1 MALTDYELAPA
12 ARRVLNLFFL
22 IDTSSSM
29 SGEKIAAVNDAI
41 RNVIPIVDDISSNNP
56 DAEIKIAAMTF
67 SSTTQWLTAGPIEA
81 SHYSWT
87 DQSANGFTA
96 MGAACNELNSKLS
109 HKTGFLNNSAGSYA
123 PVIIILS
130 DGAPTDD
137 FRTALTNLEQ
147 NQWFRHSTRIA
158 IAIGNDADTS
168 VLALF
173 TGNSELVIRVGNID
187 ALKTIIKVAVVT
199 SSMISSSS
207 ASIGVSG
214 GASGAAISA
223 PVTKAQQTANI
234 IASEAQDI
242 DGLAV
247 GDEALLDALD
257 FDDFE

>member
-41 RNVIPIVDDISSNNP
+41 RNVLPIVDDISANNP

-67 SSTTQWLTAGPIEA
+67 SSSTQWLTPTPVSAGQ
-81 SHYSWT
+81 YSWT
-87 DQSANGFTA
+87 DQGANGFTA
-96 MGAACNELNSKLS
+96 MGAACNELNAKLS
-109 HKTGFLNNSAGSYA
+109 HKTGFLKNSAGSYA
-123 PVIIILS
+123 PVVIMLS

-137 FRTALTNLEQ
+137 FRSAMTNLEQ
-147 NQWFRHSTRIA
+147 NRWFCHATRIA
-158 IAIGNDADTS
+158 IAIGNDADTD
-168 VLALF
+168 VLKIF
-173 TGNSELVIRVGNID
+173 TGNAELVIRVANID

-199 SSMISSSS
+199 SSMVSSSS
-207 ASIGVSG
+207 ASIGVATPSG
-214 GASGAAISA
+214 SPA
-223 PVTKAQQTANI
+223 PLPTKAQQTASA
-234 IASEAQDI
+234 IAAEARDI

-247 GDEALLDALD
+247 GDEALMDALD